1 MRLDEPKVD
10 CYLHLL
16 ILLYLLDHDG
26 SGTMECAEDLMKK
39 IVVQVS
45 NIKLNS
51 LRNDQILKC
60 ICRVDPI
67 SKSSKLVSSP
77 QNRRSLDHI
86 AARCYYY
93 YMRAHEKA
101 GDLHKIRGLLHSRL
115 RTAALRNDSEGQAVL
130 INCLLRS
137 YIDHALFDQGRL

>member
-1 MRLDEPKVD
+1 M
-10 CYLHLL
+10 
-16 ILLYLLDHDG
+16 
-26 SGTMECAEDLMKK
+26 T
-39 IVVQVS
+39 
-45 NIKLNS
+45 
-51 LRNDQILKC
+51 
-60 ICRVDPI
+60 
-67 SKSSKLVSSP
+67 P

-137 YIDHALFDQGRL
+137 YIDHALFDQGRLLPHTKHAQIMINNSIYEKKKLLKDSH

>member
-1 MRLDEPKVD
+1 M
-10 CYLHLL
+10 
-16 ILLYLLDHDG
+16 LDHDG
-26 SGTMECAEDLMKK
+26 NGTMECAEDLMKK
-39 IVVQVS
+39 IVVQV
-45 NIKLNS
+45 
-51 LRNDQILKC
+51 RILKNIFLALVVKC
-60 ICRVDPI
+60 C
-67 SKSSKLVSSP
+67 SYESSL

-137 YIDHALFDQGRL
+137 YIDHALFDQGRCDLKQNMAKICH